1 MSTLSLSSPQK
12 NPNKASARIN
22 RNSKLFKTILQAIQ
36 EKKGEQIVS
45 LDLRKIPEAV
55 SDFFIICQATS
66 TTQVK
71 AIADHVEHLVK
82 ENCEEIPY
90 RQEGRMALQWVL
102 VDYVNV
108 VVHIF
113 QPENRKFY
121 RLEEMWSDAPMQE
134 HS

>member
-1 MSTLSLSSPQK
+1 LSTLSLSSPQK

>member
-82 ENCEEIPY
+82 ENCDEIPY